1 MSVRDALE
9 ADLDAM
15 PARVQDS
22 TLAAVA
28 RTLAEVLDSQPGARD
43 AASVAKEMRA
53 ALADLKTMADAV
65 PEEADPIDELSR
77 RRADR
82 LSDPSVSDRATGGRI
97 HLGT

>member
-9 ADLDAM
+9 ADLADM

-22 TLAAVA
+22 TLAEVA
-28 RTLAEVLDSQPGARD
+28 RTLAAVLDERPGARD

-77 RRADR
+77 RKAARQSGAHLPQR
-82 LSDPSVSDRATGGRI
+82 SAGSGGRV
-97 HLGT
+97 G

>member
-28 RTLAEVLDSQPGARD
+28 RQLAEVLDSQPGARD

-53 ALADLKTMADAV
+53 ALADLKTLADAV

-77 RRADR
+77 RKAARQSGTDLPQRSAGG
-82 LSDPSVSDRATGGRI
+82 GGRV
-97 HLGT
+97 G